1 MKKDNIV
8 LSLAFLSAVLAVS
21 LGCGQLSRFTQG
33 GNTASAAN
41 SSASNG
47 ASSASDRSTA
57 STSNTSSSTT
67 TAKNVEK
74 ADFTMTSEQLDREYT
89 RKGVTDKDLEK
100 YQNKT
105 IAVSGRVTMLV
116 KEKQDT
122 VQPWVALSAPGL
134 GHGVNCYFDDE
145 NVGQMSLL
153 KEGAMVKVQ
162 GYQDNFIVPEISPML
177 KHCVVLEGAK

>member
-1 MKKDNIV
+1 MERRMKKDNIV

-21 LGCGQLSRFTQG
+21 LGCGQLSRFTKG
-33 GNTASAAN
+33 TDTASASNSGTSNASGPSTTASN
-41 SSASNG
+41 SS
-47 ASSASDRSTA
+47 ST
-57 STSNTSSSTT
+57 TTT

-74 ADFTMTSEQLDREYT
+74 ADFSMTSEQLDLEYT

-100 YQNKT
+100 YENKT
-105 IAVSGRVTMLV
+105 IAVTGRVSMLV

-122 VQPWVALSAPGL
+122 VQPWVTLAAPGL

-145 NVGQMSLL
+145 NVGQIGLL

-177 KHCVVLEGAK
+177 KNCVVLEGAK

>member
-8 LSLAFLSAVLAVS
+8 LSLAFVSAVLAVS
-21 LGCGQLSRFTQG
+21 LGCGQLSRFTKG
-33 GNTASAAN
+33 ADTTSATN
-41 SSASNG
+41 SSASN
-47 ASSASDRSTA
+47 ASNPSTG
-57 STSNTSSSTT
+57 TSNSSSSTT
-67 TAKNVEK
+67 AAKNVEK
-74 ADFTMTSEQLDREYT
+74 ADFSMTSEQLDLEYT

-105 IAVSGRVTMLV
+105 IAVSGRVTSLV

-122 VQPWVALSAPGL
+122 VQPWVTLSAPGL

-145 NVGQMSLL
+145 NVGQMSML
-153 KEGAMVKVQ
+153 KEGARVKVQ